1 MPLKVQTI
9 LYEVMTV
16 RKLDVRIRI
25 LIRAHKKSGLFDIE
39 DPRRIGACGQECN
52 VYIPVSWAPTWV
64 LATS

>member
-16 RKLDVRIRI
+16 RKLDIRIRI

-39 DPRRIGACGQECN
+39 DNQEN
-52 VYIPVSWAPTWV
+52 WSLWAGM
-64 LATS
+64 